1 MLKDIKIEEVENIAI
16 AAVPIVNENLYT
28 EWQVHLIN
36 LKNTPITGVIVSS
49 QGYGNRNGEEVK
61 TSQLR
66 HFIDTVEPQ
75 SHILIEPMI
84 DDVVTLNNEYWVSFY
99 VGEKIYD
106 KKYLFVQESIRP
118 EFLTQVPVI
127 NKKGIMIR

>member
-66 HFIDTVEPQ
+66 HLIDTVEPQ

>member
-36 LKNTPITGVIVSS
+36 LKTTPITGVIVSS
-49 QGYGNRNGEEVK
+49 QGYGNRNGEEVI

-99 VGEKIYD
+99 EGEKIYD

>member
-16 AAVPIVNENLYT
+16 AAVPIVSENLYT

-49 QGYGNRNGEEVK
+49 QGYGYRNGEEVK

-75 SHILIEPMI
+75 CHILIEPMI

-99 VGEKIYD
+99 EGEKIYD
-106 KKYLFVQESIRP
+106 KKYLFVQESIRS
-118 EFLTQVPVI
+118 EFLTHVPVI